1 MKIITVN
8 SGLGNQMFEYAFYIF
23 LKNEIKIKDKIMFFI
38 NNCLQNGCELERVF
52 PNIKNKNHVFSENYY
67 KVKTYYYLNRIPLLF
82 LKKTIRFK
90 GTFSPAKHGGIE
102 KFFEDKKIYVENIW
116 FYHLFYNFK
125 YASNNREI
133 IFERFQFT
141 DIKDQKNLEILNKI
155 ETTNSVSIHVR
166 LGDFVNNPYFFNLS
180 KSNYYD
186 LAIKEIKSKVKD
198 PHFFIFSD
206 EVDKCRSF
214 FKDLKNCYF
223 IDWNKDKNSY
233 RDMQLMSLC
242 KHNIMANSSFSFW
255 GAYLNKNEDKTVIC
269 LKSRVEYPDEWIKI
283 AIPLAKDLL

>member
-1 MKIITVN
+1 MKIITFGG
-8 SGLGNQMFEYAFYIF
+8 GLGNQMFQYAFYIF
-23 LKNEIKIKDKIMFFI
+23 LKNEIKIKDKVIFYLTCYI
-38 NNCLQNGCELERVF
+38 HNGFELERVF
-52 PNIKNKNHVFSENYY
+52 SNVKNENHVFSKNYY
-67 KVKTYYYLNRIPLLF
+67 KIKAYYFLNRIPLLF
-82 LKKTIRFK
+82 LKKNIRFK
-90 GTFSPAKHGGIE
+90 GVFSALNYGGVE
-102 KFFEDKKIYVENIW
+102 KFHEDRKSYVENIW
-116 FYHLFYNFK
+116 FCRIFLNFK
-125 YASNNREI
+125 YSSNNRDI
-133 IFERFQFT
+133 ILEKFQFP

-166 LGDFVNNPYFFNLS
+166 LGDFVNNPQFSNLS

-214 FKDLKNCYF
+214 FKDLKNYYF

-242 KHNIMANSSFSFW
+242 KHNIMANSTFSFW
-255 GAYLNKNEDKTVIC
+255 GAYLNKNKDKTVIC
-269 LKSRVEYPDEWIKI
+269 VKNRIEYPDEWIEI
-283 AIPLAKDLL
+283 VIPLAKDLF